1 MPLTNRLSTCTVSGS
16 YVDLTGTPIAGQV
29 GFTSRAILTDTV
41 NNQILINKRIVATL
55 DANGSFS
62 VVLPV
67 TDDADLVPSG
77 FTYLVEELF
86 SGGRSF
92 DINIP
97 SSSATLNLADVAPAS
112 TSAGLGS
119 TYTTLAQYTA
129 LDAQVQTLLPTV
141 NTVVN
146 TANLINAST
155 TSAATAATAASTAS
169 SSADEYTRTIH
180 PFVLMGV

>member
-16 YVDLTGTPIAGQV
+16 YVDLTGTPVAGQV

-41 NNQILINKRIVATL
+41 NNQILINKKIVATL

-67 TDDADLVPSG
+67 TDDTDLLPSG

-86 SGGRSF
+86 SGGRTF

-97 SSSATLNLADVAPAS
+97 STAATLNLADVAPAS
-112 TSAGLGS
+112 TSSGVGS
-119 TYTTLAQYTA
+119 TYTTLAQYTS
-129 LDAQVQTLLPTV
+129 LNAQVQTLVPTV

-146 TANLINAST
+146 TTNLINAAIA
-155 TSAATAATAASTAS
+155 SAATAATGATNAAIEA
-169 SSADEYTRTIH
+169 AEYNRNIH